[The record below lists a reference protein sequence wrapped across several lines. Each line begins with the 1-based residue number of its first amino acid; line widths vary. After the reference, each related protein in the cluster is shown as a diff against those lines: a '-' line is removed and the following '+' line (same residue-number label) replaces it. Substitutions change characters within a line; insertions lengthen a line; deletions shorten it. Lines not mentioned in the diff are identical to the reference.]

1 MVAVLAG
8 SVQGMGVVATWERVA
23 CPVLRGL
30 DQLPL
35 GTGHLIAAERM
46 LSRAV
51 SEAFASVPRP
61 EPGVPVR
68 VLLACAEDEQH
79 TLALQAVAAA
89 VAESGMSSCSLGAGM
104 PPRALYSAVRRV
116 RPAVA
121 VVWSQTAA
129 TADPAQLL
137 PLLID
142 RSCRT
147 LVAAGPGWTT
157 VTLPPDVVRP
167 SNLSEAVGTILHLIT
182 QDAELPF
189 QTP

>member
-1 MVAVLAG
+1 
-8 SVQGMGVVATWERVA
+8 
-23 CPVLRGL
+23 
-30 DQLPL
+30 
-35 GTGHLIAAERM
+35 
-46 LSRAV
+46 
-51 SEAFASVPRP
+51 
-61 EPGVPVR
+61 
-68 VLLACAEDEQH
+68 
-79 TLALQAVAAA
+79 
-89 VAESGMSSCSLGAGM
+89 MSSCSLGAGM
-104 PPRALYSAVRRV
+104 PPQALYSAVRRV

-129 TADPAQLL
+129 TADAAQLL